1 MDEPGD
7 HGPEDRRRWPSH
19 TGVFSSH
26 QDSTDTTGLSAA
38 RAGTATSWQAGRSPG
53 SHPAI
58 HGAGGRHRKGPVEV
72 NLPLAACRELVVS
85 ARAALL
91 TSSLNGCGFTDC
103 CEFYLPQIPVS
114 SYDVSNSDHARR
126 TFVRGHVRRGYVCPG
141 RSSGVV
147 FPVFFSSAARESTP
161 CDNRNCRGAQP
172 ASQGDPMNSPKV
184 VVSLG
189 LVLILSVILTACGGG
204 KSTPP
209 PPAGA
214 PTITTNALSQGA
226 VNAPYNNGQ
235 GVGLSATGGTGVYT
249 WSVASGS
256 LPPGLTLDP
265 AKGLISGTPTM
276 LGNYKFTAKVTDAA
290 GLSGTANL
298 SIYIE
303 GVVTLS
309 ATCGESQTS
318 NVCPSGSTGVAYK
331 NPDGSA
337 VQLIATGGTG
347 TYTWTIASGS
357 LPSGLSLDPTSC
369 TNSTV
374 PCVISGTPTSNT
386 TYPPGTASF
395 TIQVA
400 DSESPVPATGNSP
413 FSITI
418 MSITTTSL
426 PQGSPGVSYT
436 NPNGRPVQ
444 LMAAGGAPFSGS
456 RYNWSITA
464 GSLPHGLSIDPTKGV
479 ISGTPDTI
487 GTSSFTV
494 QAADSEKPPAMA
506 TANLSISIVAAV
518 TNANLKG
525 NYAFTF
531 TGYKNGSLVLMAGAF
546 VADGNGNVTS
556 GVLDYNDGSGEQNT
570 SPCGNG
576 ANNCPAPHVI
586 DPTQSSYLIGPNG
599 LGTMTLVTNLPA
611 TYSFHIAITSNGSG
625 SLIQDNVDPNTRGSG
640 VIKVQIPSNNCSPP
654 GFCVAALKGNFAVG
668 LFGTDATDKRYAA
681 AGAYLQQNDQ
691 GDLGSGVQDTNDNG
705 AVASATFTGTLFSTV
720 DASTGRG
727 TAAKLTFIAPGSP
740 CNGKGAHPFCI
751 YAYYFVSQNE
761 LILISTENGSTTSA
775 NLTLWSSLR
784 QLRSAT
790 GFDNTVLLGTSVD
803 ELNAL
808 DTNGAAAD
816 VTAGLFTGQ
825 GVSAHTCQ
833 SKNSDPATFN
843 FDQNQGGNST
853 LMQSSAG
860 TYCVDS
866 ATGRAS
872 LTNLG
877 GNSQFAMFPPVFY
890 VVQANRGFVVGTDP
904 AVTSGY
910 FEPQT
915 GSPFSASSIFGLY
928 SGGTVTPVLSAVTD
942 AVTSLFADGSENM
955 NGTQDTSG
963 PGGPEQNLP
972 FAYTY
977 GVDSTGRAVVKQSDD
992 TTETITYVVSA
1003 Q

>member
-235 GVGLSATGGTGVYT
+235 GVVLSATGGTGVYT
-249 WSVASGS
+249 WSIASGS

-265 AKGLISGTPTM
+265 AKGLISGTPTT

-290 GLSGTANL
+290 SLSGTADL

-436 NPNGRPVQ
+436 NPNGSPVP
-444 LMAAGGAPFSGS
+444 LMAAGGVPFSGS

-531 TGYKNGSLVLMAGAF
+531 NGYNNGSLVLMAGAF
-546 VADGNGNVTS
+546 VADGNGNITS
-556 GVLDYNDGSGEQNT
+556 GVLDYNDGGGESGGNT
-570 SPCGNG
+570 PIPQHIV
-576 ANNCPAPHVI
+576 AA
-586 DPTQSSYLIGPNG
+586 QSSYLIKPNG
-599 LGTMTLVTNLPA
+599 LGTMTLGTDQGNTFNFNV
-611 TYSFHIAITSNGSG
+611 AIKSDGSG
-625 SLIQDNVDPNTRGSG
+625 SLIQDNADPAERGSG
-640 VIKVQIPSNNCSPP
+640 TIKVQTP
-654 GFCVAALKGNFAVG
+654 GDFVITSLNGTFAEG
-668 LFGTDATDKRYAA
+668 FFGTDSQSRRYAG
-681 AGAYLQQNDQ
+681 AGVFRILNGQ
-691 GDLGSGVQDTNDNG
+691 GDIDCSIYVGNGCPTDVDDNG
-705 AVASATFTGTLFSTV
+705 NGSSTTFKGTFSTTI
-720 DASTGRG
+720 DQTTGRG
-727 TAAKLTFIAPGSP
+727 TFVNLTFSGISGTLD
-740 CNGKGAHPFCI
+740 
-751 YAYYFVSQNE
+751 YAYYIVNRNE
-761 LILISTENGSTTSA
+761 LVLVSTNPLASPFT
-775 NLTLWSSLR
+775 LTLWSALR
-784 QLRSAT
+784 QLPAPPN
-790 GFDNTVLLGTSVD
+790 GFNNTILNGTSVA

-808 DTNGAAAD
+808 DTNGAAD
-816 VTAGLFTGQ
+816 VTAGLFVGNGASGNNCQ
-825 GVSAHTCQ
+825 GM
-833 SKNSDPATFN
+833 NYDPATFN
-843 FDQNQGGNST
+843 FDENQGGTST
-853 LMQSSAG
+853 LQQSSTG
-860 TYCVDS
+860 KYCVDS
-866 ATGRAS
+866 TSGRVS
-872 LTNLG
+872 LTNFSG
-877 GNSQFAMFPPVFY
+877 KSQFAMFPPVFY
-890 VVQANRGFVVGTDP
+890 MVAATQAFVVG
-904 AVTSGY
+904 
-910 FEPQT
+910 
-915 GSPFSASSIFGLY
+915 
-928 SGGTVTPVLSAVTD
+928 
-942 AVTSLFADGSENM
+942 
-955 NGTQDTSG
+955 
-963 PGGPEQNLP
+963 
-972 FAYTY
+972 
-977 GVDSTGRAVVKQSDD
+977 
-992 TTETITYVVSA
+992 
-1003 Q
+1003 

>member
-235 GVGLSATGGTGVYT
+235 GVVLSATGGTGVYT

-337 VQLIATGGTG
+337 VQLMATGGAG

-374 PCVISGTPTSNT
+374 PCVISGTPTTNT
-386 TYPPGTASF
+386 INAATF
-395 TIQVA
+395 TVQVA
-400 DSESPVPATGNSP
+400 DSESPIPAVGTSK

-436 NPNGRPVQ
+436 NPNGSPVQ
-444 LMAAGGAPFSGS
+444 LMAAGGVPFSGS
-456 RYNWSITA
+456 RYNWSIAA

-556 GVLDYNDGSGEQNT
+556 GVLDYNDGSGEQPDHNPT
-570 SPCGNG
+570 PQVIG
-576 ANNCPAPHVI
+576 AGSVYNI
-586 DPTQSSYLIGPNG
+586 TPNG
-599 LGTMTLVTNLPA
+599 LGTMTLTTDKAVFKF
-611 TYSFHIAITSNGSG
+611 SVAITSDGSG
-625 SLIQDNVDPNTRGSG
+625 RLIQSDPAQPQAYGSG
-640 VIKVQIPSNNCSPP
+640 QIKGQTPISQWPLCGSYL
-654 GFCVAALKGNFAVG
+654 ALG
-668 LFGTDATDKRYAA
+668 LFGVDSSLPPARYAA
-681 AGAYLQQNDQ
+681 AGQFQFDPMTCVDAENGVMDIND
-691 GDLGSGVQDTNDNG
+691 GGNVS
-705 AVASATFTGTLFSTV
+705 SATFTGAFNQY
-720 DASTGRG
+720 DDNTGRG
-727 TAAKLTFIAPGSP
+727 IAGITFQPGGP
-740 CNGKGAHPFCI
+740 HF
-751 YAYYFVSQNE
+751 YAFYLVSSSDHKKNE
-761 LILISTENGSTTSA
+761 LILVSTDPTSQPA
-775 NLTLWSSLR
+775 ALTLWLALPQASNALFGANNWNN
-784 QLRSAT
+784 LA
-790 GFDNTVLLGTSVD
+790 LAGTAVA

-808 DTNGAAAD
+808 DSNGKPD
-816 VTAGLFTGQ
+816 VTAGLFVGQ
-825 GVSAHTCQ
+825 GQRSNTCPGA
-833 SKNSDPATFN
+833 SDPAN
-843 FDQNQGGNST
+843 FSFDENQGGTSN
-853 LMQSSAG
+853 LKQSSTG
-860 TYCVDS
+860 TYCVDKS
-866 ATGRAS
+866 TGRVK
-872 LTNLG
+872 LTNFTG
-877 GNSQFAMFPPVFY
+877 QFSAFPPVLY
-890 VVQANRGFVVGTDP
+890 MIAANQAFVVGTDP

-910 FEPQT
+910 LEQQS
-915 GSPFSASSIFGLY
+915 SPFTNGSIGGLY
-928 SGGTVTPVLSAVTD
+928 AGGTVEPITRDVTNAVTW
-942 AVTSLFADGSENM
+942 VLADGSGNI
-955 NGTQDTSG
+955 NGTSNSSG
-963 PGGPEQNLP
+963 PNGPAQQN
-972 FAYTY
+972 FTYTY
-977 GVDSTGRAVVKQSDD
+977 AVDSTGRTMVQQNGN
-992 TTETITYVVSA
+992 TIGVAYVISPTKFVMLPTMDPYPALSVFLTGGTN
-1003 Q
+1003 

>member
-1 MDEPGD
+1 M
-7 HGPEDRRRWPSH
+7 
-19 TGVFSSH
+19 
-26 QDSTDTTGLSAA
+26 
-38 RAGTATSWQAGRSPG
+38 
-53 SHPAI
+53 
-58 HGAGGRHRKGPVEV
+58 
-72 NLPLAACRELVVS
+72 
-85 ARAALL
+85 
-91 TSSLNGCGFTDC
+91 
-103 CEFYLPQIPVS
+103 
-114 SYDVSNSDHARR
+114 
-126 TFVRGHVRRGYVCPG
+126 
-141 RSSGVV
+141 
-147 FPVFFSSAARESTP
+147 
-161 CDNRNCRGAQP
+161 
-172 ASQGDPMNSPKV
+172 
-184 VVSLG
+184 
-189 LVLILSVILTACGGG
+189 
-204 KSTPP
+204 
-209 PPAGA
+209 
-214 PTITTNALSQGA
+214 
-226 VNAPYNNGQ
+226 
-235 GVGLSATGGTGVYT
+235 
-249 WSVASGS
+249 WSIASGS

-265 AKGLISGTPTM
+265 AKGLISGTPAT

-290 GLSGTANL
+290 SLSGTANL

-303 GVVTLS
+303 GVVTITTAVL
-309 ATCGESQTS
+309 
-318 NVCPSGSTGVAYK
+318 PSGSMGVLYSQTLAASGGLAPYTWCVL
-331 NPDGSA
+331 G
-337 VQLIATGGTG
+337 TGGTCDPAQA
-347 TYTWTIASGS
+347 T
-357 LPSGLSLDPTSC
+357 LPAGLSLSAAG
-369 TNSTV
+369 
-374 PCVISGTPTSNT
+374 VISGTPAAN
-386 TYPPGTASF
+386 GTPLSF

-400 DSESPVPATGNSP
+400 DSESPVPAVGTSN
-413 FSITI
+413 FSITV

-426 PQGSPGVSYT
+426 P
-436 NPNGRPVQ
+436 
-444 LMAAGGAPFSGS
+444 SGS
-456 RYNWSITA
+456 ANVPYSATLTASGGIPFKGGLYSWSIAA
-464 GSLPHGLSIDPTKGV
+464 GSLPHGLSLDPTKGV
-479 ISGTPDTI
+479 ISGRPDTI

-576 ANNCPAPHVI
+576 ANNCPAPQVI

-727 TAAKLTFIAPGSP
+727 TAANLTFIAPGSP

-761 LILISTENGSTTSA
+761 LILISTENVSTTSA

-866 ATGRAS
+866 ATGRVS

-942 AVTSLFADGSENM
+942 AVTSLFADGSKNM
-955 NGTQDTSG
+955 NGVQDTSG
-963 PGGPEQNLP
+963 PSGPGQSD
-972 FAYTY
+972 FTYTY
-977 GVDSTGRAVVKQSDD
+977 SVDGTGRAVVQQNG
-992 TTETITYVVSA
+992 TTVAIMYVVGSA
-1003 Q
+1003 GSQTSPPKVVMLPAIDPDPALSIFNATVNP